1 VPRNSQYEVR
11 TMKRKTLLLVGLT
24 LAIAST
30 VGIVVSAHGPKT
42 AASNV
47 SQITDAAFRD
57 GLFQAKLDVQRG
69 KAPHLLSGR
78 WSTFSDRALFIAG
91 YQQGYREFSAAQA
104 GTLPQPTVAQL
115 AGYADGMVDGAGDR
129 RLSQPFQVERTEKF
143 KNAGQTS
150 AAANE
155 QYKQYYRRA
164 YSSGYQQ
171 GYYAQPDQQ
180 ELKAVG
186 QTSSPF

>member
-1 VPRNSQYEVR
+1 
-11 TMKRKTLLLVGLT
+11 MKRKMLLLVGVT
-24 LAIAST
+24 LAVAS
-30 VGIVVSAHGPKT
+30 VLGIVVSAHGPK
-42 AASNV
+42 AAVSN
-47 SQITDAAFRD
+47 STEITDAAFRD

-69 KAPHLLSGR
+69 RAPHLASGR

-91 YQQGYREFSAAQA
+91 YQQGYREFSAAHA
-104 GTLPQPTVAQL
+104 GPLPEPTVAQL

-129 RLSQPFQVERTEKF
+129 RSLQPFQVERAEKF
-143 KNAGQTS
+143 KNAGQNS

-155 QYKQYYRRA
+155 QYKQSYRRA
-164 YSSGYQQ
+164 YSDGYQQ

-186 QTSSPF
+186 QSASPF

>member
-1 VPRNSQYEVR
+1 
-11 TMKRKTLLLVGLT
+11 MKRKTLLLVGIP
-24 LAIAST
+24 LAMASLLGIA
-30 VGIVVSAHGPKT
+30 VSAHGPKST
-42 AASNV
+42 AGNV
-47 SQITDAAFRD
+47 SQTTDAAFRD

-69 KAPHLLSGR
+69 KAPHLSSGR

-91 YQQGYREFSAAQA
+91 YQQGYREFSASQA
-104 GTLPQPTVAQL
+104 GALPQPTVAQL
-115 AGYADGMVDGAGDR
+115 AGYADGMADGAVDR
-129 RLSQPFQVERTEKF
+129 RSSQPFQLGRAEKF

-150 AAANE
+150 AAATE

-164 YSSGYQQ
+164 YSDGYQQ

-186 QTSSPF
+186 QTASPF